1 MKIKPKM
8 LLSYLLIVA
17 LFASIGAVIT
27 LNTMKM
33 SDLQTTAIKQVE
45 IGNYAAVYQKG
56 VDLQKAAFLEYFVGD
71 GNNQAKSP
79 TTYLQI
85 RDAYALINGNLTN
98 FQVTALESAESANK
112 QSQDYANFSV
122 LISAVGITTIAVV
135 SIVMALT
142 FGKRLTDPLKNLTTI
157 AGKVSM
163 GELDH
168 EIKINTKDE
177 ISDLGEAFQR
187 MINAFKMTT
196 AMNEEGQS

>member
-71 GNNQAKSP
+71 GNNQAK
-79 TTYLQI
+79 
-85 RDAYALINGNLTN
+85 
-98 FQVTALESAESANK
+98 
-112 QSQDYANFSV
+112 
-122 LISAVGITTIAVV
+122 
-135 SIVMALT
+135 
-142 FGKRLTDPLKNLTTI
+142 
-157 AGKVSM
+157 
-163 GELDH
+163 
-168 EIKINTKDE
+168 
-177 ISDLGEAFQR
+177 
-187 MINAFKMTT
+187 
-196 AMNEEGQS
+196 

>member
-1 MKIKPKM
+1 
-8 LLSYLLIVA
+8 
-17 LFASIGAVIT
+17 
-27 LNTMKM
+27 
-33 SDLQTTAIKQVE
+33 
-45 IGNYAAVYQKG
+45 
-56 VDLQKAAFLEYFVGD
+56 
-71 GNNQAKSP
+71 
-79 TTYLQI
+79 
-85 RDAYALINGNLTN
+85 
-98 FQVTALESAESANK
+98 
-112 QSQDYANFSV
+112 
-122 LISAVGITTIAVV
+122 
-135 SIVMALT
+135 MALT